1 MIEIL
6 PPLGKYEYD
15 TCRILLVKCYINNSV
30 RLWSCIRNI
39 NKYWTIDFDGS
50 LQLQGARAG
59 ILVMSPKGE
68 SFKYVLKI
76 HFVASN
82 NATENEA
89 LHHGIRIA
97 VTFGI
102 YRVNVLGDLMLVV
115 N

>member
-1 MIEIL
+1 
-6 PPLGKYEYD
+6 
-15 TCRILLVKCYINNSV
+15 
-30 RLWSCIRNI
+30 
-39 NKYWTIDFDGS
+39 
-50 LQLQGARAG
+50 
-59 ILVMSPKGE
+59 MSPKGE

-97 VTFGI
+97 ATFGI
-102 YRVNVLGDLMLVV
+102 YRVNVLGDLMLVA